1 MHYLAATVTT
11 PTIAGS
17 TWIWVLLA
25 FIAGMWF
32 MTKIGRR

>member
-1 MHYLAATVTT
+1 MHNLAATVHT
-11 PTIAGS
+11 PAIAGS
-17 TWIWVLLA
+17 TWIFVLLA

>member
-1 MHYLAATVTT
+1 MLAATVHT
-11 PTIAGS
+11 PAIASS
-17 TWIWVLLA
+17 TWVWVLLA